1 METKFTKGPWELR
14 DVASAG
20 LQIYGQVAE
29 RLEMTEREPGAPL
42 PRMLWHLL
50 SFEPWRQFPVKYTDE
65 MNRANARLICAA
77 PDLFAAL
84 EALCGAVQMLD
95 VTAEEAAAIEPL
107 IAEAQGAL
115 KKAVTP

>member
-1 METKFTKGPWELR
+1 METKFTK
-14 DVASAG
+14 S
-20 LQIYGQVAE
+20 
-29 RLEMTEREPGAPL
+29 
-42 PRMLWHLL
+42 
-50 SFEPWRQFPVKYTDE
+50 PWRIQHGGGHAKARIICEEPFHNNGRERNAEGISSASYSSTVCELTGDLELPTP
-65 MNRANARLICAA
+65 RANAVLICAA
-77 PDLFAAL
+77 PALFAAL